1 MATQP
6 DPPPV
11 NPTEHHGCADIVEH
25 RYYGHGLYYV
35 ARDGQSS
42 YNLLSSGITGIT
54 RPETDVLEALLKY
67 VQDRLKN
74 PWDTDGG

>member
-1 MATQP
+1 MATP
-6 DPPPV
+6 LDSIEE
-11 NPTEHHGCADIVEH
+11 PTDGPIEH

-42 YNLLSSGITGIT
+42 YNLLSDGITGIT

-74 PWDTDGG
+74 PWDTDGV